1 MPPPRPYRDVLGNR
15 GSRGRTVLPVPRD
28 RAISGAARN
37 SQWIIGGFE
46 PRRRR
51 RRDRDAEGVE
61 GCIGCGDGVSA
72 FPSGGVWK
80 GGHALHRFFFYFLA
94 FKTTDFL

>member
-1 MPPPRPYRDVLGNR
+1 MAQPEILDGLLGVSSRD
-15 GSRGRTVLPVPRD
+15 S
-28 RAISGAARN
+28 
-37 SQWIIGGFE
+37 E
-46 PRRRR
+46 
-51 RRDRDAEGVE
+51 DAVGVE

-80 GGHALHRFFFYFLA
+80 GGHALHRFFKIFLA